1 MSFTNTAFKF
11 SRIGILGAALS
22 LTAATTVSAETPEFT
37 LTFGGISDDFIGR
50 SQQYGT
56 LGFNGVAF
64 SGTAEYGRL
73 SASATIGEPI
83 FGNAHT
89 LANYDLSL
97 ALGNGNWQIGVGK
110 IDRNWSPSQYSSLIL
125 SQNAPAFHS
134 AYIRKSEATEI
145 DLPVLHWLGA
155 WDGEF
160 FIGTTEDAGQPD
172 NALIMGMRAR
182 VRPIDNLEIDFV
194 RTAQWGGSGRPQ
206 DLDTFLRILAGRT
219 NEGGAASANQMAG
232 VGVSY
237 TLPNLADG
245 TRVYYQTI
253 GEDEAGGAPSCL
265 MHMGGIE
272 VNIPLFGV
280 PSQVTL
286 EHTDTRIART
296 SNGFCG
302 ANTAYRNGT
311 YSYAN
316 QGVVMGSAID
326 TQSASTALYVKH
338 QLDDMTVDWSIGH
351 YLINDQSL
359 ATHRLTSTSAEGFI
373 VSAGVSREML
383 GGTLSALIAHQ
394 GFGLNTAGFGNG
406 TRVGVSFQKT
416 F

>member
-1 MSFTNTAFKF
+1 MHFSNAAFKL
-11 SRIGILGAALS
+11 SCAGILSTAMS
-22 LTAATTVSAETPEFT
+22 LTAANSATAETPEFT
-37 LTFGGISDDFIGR
+37 LTFGGITDDFLGR

-56 LGFNGVAF
+56 LGFNGASLGSSVEF
-64 SGTAEYGRL
+64 GRL
-73 SASATIGEPI
+73 SASATIAQPI
-83 FGNAHT
+83 YGDADV
-89 LANYDLSL
+89 LLNYDVSL

-125 SQNAPAFHS
+125 SQNAPVFHS

-145 DLPVLHWLGA
+145 DLPVLRWLGA

-160 FIGTTEDAGQPD
+160 FVGTTEDAGQPD

-194 RTAQWGGSGRPQ
+194 RTAQWGGAGNPS
-206 DLDTFLRILAGRT
+206 DLDTFLRILAGQT

-232 VGVSY
+232 VGISY

-245 TRVYYQTI
+245 TRVYYQTV

-265 MHMGGIE
+265 MHMGGVE
-272 VNIPLFGV
+272 VNMPLFGV

-286 EHTDTRIART
+286 EHTDTRIAAT
-296 SNGFCG
+296 TNGFCG
-302 ANTAYRNGT
+302 ANTAYRNGI

-326 TQSASTALYVKH
+326 TQSVSTALYVKH

-351 YLINDQSL
+351 YLINDQNL
-359 ATHRLTSTSAEGFI
+359 ATHRLSNTSAEGFV

-394 GFGLNTAGFGNG
+394 GFDLNTAGFGNG